1 MVKNLPSNA
10 GGTGSIPGQGTKIPH
25 ASRHLKPVLTNKR
38 KSKHNNQDP
47 AQPKKK
53 KMVYTIESSIAHKMF
68 SFMPFFIKYI
78 LPGSML
84 GG

>member
-1 MVKNLPSNA
+1 MVKNPPSNA

-25 ASRHLKPVLTNKR
+25 ATRYLKPVLCNKR
-38 KSKHNNQDP
+38 KSKQDP
-47 AQPKKK
+47 TQSKKK
-53 KMVYTIESSIAHKMF
+53 KIVYTIESSRAHKMV

-78 LPGSML
+78 LPGSVL